1 MHSLACADATSN
13 RARSPQV
20 DGCDMEAT
28 LKASRAVTDYV
39 RTKGPAILQVA
50 RLSQSQHL
58 RACAHPLVHS
68 PRCVYMCVCIVCGC
82 VYVSVCARAHTRAHI
97 RTP

>member
-50 RLSQSQHL
+50 SLSQSQHL
-58 RACAHPLVHS
+58 RACAHPRVHS
-68 PRCVYMCVCIVCGC
+68 Q
-82 VYVSVCARAHTRAHI
+82 S
-97 RTP
+97 

>member
-50 RLSQSQHL
+50 KPFPVAAPACVRAPASPQSSL
-58 RACAHPLVHS
+58 E
-68 PRCVYMCVCIVCGC
+68 VCIC
-82 VYVSVCARAHTRAHI
+82 VYVMCVYVCM
-97 RTP
+97 